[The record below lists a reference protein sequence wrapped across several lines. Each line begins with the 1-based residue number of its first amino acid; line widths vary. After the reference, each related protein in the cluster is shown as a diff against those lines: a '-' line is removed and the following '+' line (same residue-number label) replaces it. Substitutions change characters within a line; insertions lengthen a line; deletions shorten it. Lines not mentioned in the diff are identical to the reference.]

1 MSRQD
6 FDFAHVQRYYFP
18 HVDTLQNILFVA
30 PVLLFSVIA
39 HEYAH
44 GYAALKQGDTTAQQL
59 GRLTW
64 NPVKH
69 IDPFLTIIMP
79 LMMGL
84 MSNWRIMLGGA
95 KPVPVNPANYRNYKR
110 GDIIVSLAGV
120 FVNLLIAVG
129 CTGVIALL
137 GYAGRSVAAI
147 HDTVAI
153 LQVMMIYGVLINLGL
168 IAFNLIPIPPL
179 DGSHVMKYL
188 LPPAWALKY
197 QEMGRYGLLILII
210 MLSFGRGLLDLWMKP
225 AYLVS
230 GFLLASVEPLVL
242 PKALEWF
249 R

>member
-137 GYAGRSVAAI
+137 GFAGRSVAAI

-188 LPPAWALKY
+188 LPPAWSLKY

>member
-6 FDFAHVQRYYFP
+6 FDFARVRRYYFS

-44 GYAALKQGDTTAQQL
+44 GYAALRQGDTTAL
-59 GRLTW
+59 EMGRLTF
-64 NPVKH
+64 NPIKH
-69 IDPFLTIIMP
+69 IDPFLTIVMP

-95 KPVPVNPANYRNYKR
+95 KPVPVNPANYKHLKR

-120 FVNLLIAVG
+120 ATNFVIAILCTALIAVFG
-129 CTGVIALL
+129 K
-137 GYAGRSVAAI
+137 VAEMVPAA
-147 HDTVAI
+147 HETFGI

-179 DGSHVMKYL
+179 DGSHVVKYL
-188 LPPAWALKY
+188 LPPAWSRKY
-197 QEMGRYGLLILII
+197 QELARFGFIILIV
-210 MLSFGRGLLDLWMKP
+210 LLAFGRGLLDMWMRP
-225 AYLVS
+225 ATIVTGL
-230 GFLLASVEPLVL
+230 LLASVDHFVL
-242 PKALEWF
+242 PSAAAWF

>member
-1 MSRQD
+1 
-6 FDFAHVQRYYFP
+6 
-18 HVDTLQNILFVA
+18 VDTLQNILFVA

-137 GYAGRSVAAI
+137 GFTGRYVPAAT
-147 HDTVAI
+147 DTVAI
-153 LQVMMIYGVLINLGL
+153 LQVMMIYGVLINLML

-188 LPPAWALKY
+188 LPPAWSLKY
-197 QEMGRYGLLILII
+197 QEMGRYGLLILIV
-210 MLSFGRGLLDLWMKP
+210 MLSFGRGLLDMWMKP